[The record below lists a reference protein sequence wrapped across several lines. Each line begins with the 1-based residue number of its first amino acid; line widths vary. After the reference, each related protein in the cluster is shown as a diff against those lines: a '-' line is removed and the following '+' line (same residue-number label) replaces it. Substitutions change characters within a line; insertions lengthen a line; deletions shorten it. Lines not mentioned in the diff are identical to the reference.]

1 MNKSV
6 EERRQLIMNPT
17 PLHKSIIEQVKSVE
31 WKKAGIAGLIFFCL
45 KGLVWLAAPL
55 TLYFT
60 R

>member
-1 MNKSV
+1 
-6 EERRQLIMNPT
+6 MNPT

-55 TLYFT
+55 TLYCT